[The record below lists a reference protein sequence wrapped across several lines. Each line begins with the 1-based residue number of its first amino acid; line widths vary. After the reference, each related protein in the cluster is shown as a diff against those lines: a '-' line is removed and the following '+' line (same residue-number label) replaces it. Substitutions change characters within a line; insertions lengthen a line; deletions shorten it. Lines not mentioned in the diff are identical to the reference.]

1 MGELEICELKSS
13 DERIKKEINNC
24 HFVYC
29 IAKAKDL
36 VARCGKRPTPAPQ
49 TVRYVP
55 VTCGHQVSTLQVSTL
70 YVSDLIY
77 SKNKITPLIRRYF
90 AMLYNPSLFFLKYF
104 PF

>member
-55 VTCGHQVSTLQVSTL
+55 VDIRCPRFMYLTL
-70 YVSDLIY
+70 YTV
-77 SKNKITPLIRRYF
+77 KTK
-90 AMLYNPSLFFLKYF
+90 
-104 PF
+104 